1 MLADSA
7 TSSAG
12 SERSSVSRSP
22 RAVLPSSPTGW
33 SRLDTGRAARRIS
46 MTSSTGRST
55 IAAISSSV
63 GSRPSWTASSRST
76 RLILRW
82 RWPMCTGRRIV
93 RAEFSRPRW
102 IDCRIHSVAYVENL
116 KPFRQ
121 SNFSEARIRPSMPSW
136 IRSPSVRPWP
146 WYLRATE
153 ITNRRLELIIR
164 SLAIMSP
171 RSMRLASWISSA
183 AVSSGYFRASLKN
196 SCRLSVVGSG
206 VSWSF
211 AALAAREALRVFVLE
226 LPRWVLGFV
235 GVAVVIVRS
244 LSKLYPKWVLLCNPL
259 TVDKFWSVSALLAR
273 PRPCPSPPQA
283 AADRATSWSRG
294 PCPRGTH
301 SRVVLTTT
309 RVWHVPACCRVVR
322 HDGSKDIETEPR
334 SQLLERSP
342 HSISRLATC
351 NRTDSVRRTQLCVT
365 ALTSS
370 GGWRGSHGRPVAA
383 WRQSSYTHMTTD

>member
-22 RAVLPSSPTGW
+22 RAVSPSSPTGW

-136 IRSPSVRPWP
+136 IRSPRVRPWP

-244 LSKLYPKWVLLCNPL
+244 LSKLYPKWVFLCNPL
-259 TVDKFWSVSALLAR
+259 TVDKFWSVSGFRALRGSCSSA
-273 PRPCPSPPQA
+273 
-283 AADRATSWSRG
+283 RG
-294 PCPRGTH
+294 PYLSGTQ
-301 SRVVLTTT
+301 SRVVPTYYARVAGPCLQRPRTPGRHGLRDGAAKPAVRAHYAPERPLGGLQSYRFTGLDTTLCDGSHFVGGFAGDA
-309 RVWHVPACCRVVR
+309 RPAC
-322 HDGSKDIETEPR
+322 
-334 SQLLERSP
+334 
-342 HSISRLATC
+342 SRPAPF
-351 NRTDSVRRTQLCVT
+351 
-365 ALTSS
+365 S
-370 GGWRGSHGRPVAA
+370 GN
-383 WRQSSYTHMTTD
+383 HMTTS